1 MEASDTRKLRETLD
15 LLGIRAQATAAG
27 MVQIAI
33 ELHRAGILDDAAVG
47 RIKNSICGDL
57 MLSCPASL
65 DRSDYEANLRKRLDA
80 LFLGQARV
88 GDKMPD
94 IGQKTS

>member
-15 LLGIRAQATAAG
+15 LLGVRAQATAAG

-33 ELHRAGILDDAAVG
+33 ELHRAGVLDDDAVG
-47 RIKNSICGDL
+47 RIKSSICGDL

-65 DRSDYEANLRKRLDA
+65 DRSDYEGTLRRRLDA
-80 LFLGQARV
+80 LFTGKARV
-88 GDKMPD
+88 SDKMSEID
-94 IGQKTS
+94 KRAS